1 MSDVAVQCLAAAI
14 ILFRRILE
22 RVRDR
27 GYLTVQEKTQIFGTI
42 QILTRRVFHE
52 LGQVGELL
60 GQLEVPRVQ
69 HRHLKEKC
77 ADAYDE

>member
-1 MSDVAVQCLAAAI
+1 MNEIQCLAVAV
-14 ILFRRILE
+14 ILFKRILE
-22 RVRDR
+22 RVRER
-27 GYLTVQEKTQIFGTI
+27 GYLTVEEKFQIFATI

-60 GQLEVPRVQ
+60 GQLEVPRIQ
-69 HRHLKEKC
+69 HRYLEEKC

>member
-1 MSDVAVQCLAAAI
+1 MNEIQCLAVAV
-14 ILFRRILE
+14 ILFKRILE

-27 GYLTVQEKTQIFGTI
+27 GYLTVEEKSQIFATI

-60 GQLEVPRVQ
+60 GQLEMPRIQ
-69 HRHLKEKC
+69 HRYLEEKC

>member
-69 HRHLKEKC
+69 HGYLEQKC